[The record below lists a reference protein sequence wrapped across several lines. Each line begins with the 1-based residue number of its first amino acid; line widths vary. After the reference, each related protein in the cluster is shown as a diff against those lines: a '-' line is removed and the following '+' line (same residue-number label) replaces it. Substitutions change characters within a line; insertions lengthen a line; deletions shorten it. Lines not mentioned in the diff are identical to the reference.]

1 MSLFHRPPCQPYAD
15 TPSHESEQPL
25 RWADTR
31 ARFDPGGGEV
41 YAWETAGAAIWED
54 DMSLYSLQKLLYQL
68 NRDPDART
76 RFKQDPEAHARPFE
90 LTAEEM
96 QAVLEPDIGLLY
108 VLGVNGQ
115 IFMRYAALRGLEWS
129 AYIEAMREG
138 VRRHGPV
145 RAGIYA
151 MVED

>member
-1 MSLFHRPPCQPYAD
+1 
-15 TPSHESEQPL
+15 
-25 RWADTR
+25 
-31 ARFDPGGGEV
+31 
-41 YAWETAGAAIWED
+41 
-54 DMSLYSLQKLLYQL
+54 MSLYSLQKLLYQL
-68 NRDPDART
+68 NRDPEARA
-76 RFKQDPEAHARPFE
+76 RFKEAPEAYARPFD

-115 IFMRYAALRGLEWS
+115 ILMHYAALRGLEWS

-151 MVED
+151 MVEE